1 MVLFFEFMVIRQ
13 KVRIKPSAQNFVNNG
28 KNTCHSP
35 CTYSLFSPREVP
47 IRMNSERPIILV
59 GPAYP
64 LRGGIANFNESL
76 CETLIAQGHPC
87 EIVSFYLQYPR
98 FVFPGKTQNAVG
110 DPPKNLTVHP
120 WLSSI
125 NPISW
130 IKTANKII
138 ALKPRF
144 VAIRFWLPQ
153 MGPAQGTLA
162 RILQKQGIPVIGL
175 VDNAIPHE
183 PHAFDKTLSHWFF
196 RHCDAFFTLSQSV
209 ARDLEVLA
217 PGRPTFTHPHPVYDV
232 FGEPVSMSD
241 ARKALSLSANQQ
253 YVLFFGFVRRYKGL
267 DLLIE
272 AFGDS
277 RIKSMGIKLIV
288 AGEFYEPKN
297 GFTNQIDRLGIGENV
312 LIFDDYIPQGAV
324 KNYFCAANLVAQT
337 YRTATQSG
345 VTQIAYH
352 FGRPM
357 LVTDVGGLAEI
368 VPNGKVGYVAQP
380 EPKAIADALVR
391 FFSENKEATFALQ
404 VAADKEKFSWSRF
417 AEEFIKFSNSI
428 HAKRKREK

>member
-1 MVLFFEFMVIRQ
+1 MKSQ
-13 KVRIKPSAQNFVNNG
+13 
-28 KNTCHSP
+28 
-35 CTYSLFSPREVP
+35 
-47 IRMNSERPIILV
+47 RPIILV

-76 CETLIAQGHPC
+76 CETLIAKGEHC

-110 DPPKNLTVHP
+110 DPPKNLVVHP
-120 WLSSI
+120 WLSSV
-125 NPISW
+125 NPLSW
-130 IKTANKII
+130 ITAARKIVK
-138 ALKPRF
+138 LNPRF

-162 RILQKQGIPVIGL
+162 RYLQKHGIPVIGL

-183 PHAFDKTLSHWFF
+183 PHRFDRTLSQWFF
-196 RHCDAFFTLSQSV
+196 RHCDAFFTLSKSV
-209 ARDLEVLA
+209 ARDLEKLA
-217 PGRPTFTHPHPVYDV
+217 PGRPSHTHPHPVYDV
-232 FGEPVSMSD
+232 FGTPVIKSQ
-241 ARKALSLSANQQ
+241 AREVLGLSPNES

-277 RIKSMGIKLIV
+277 RIIQLGLKLII
-288 AGEFYEPKN
+288 AGEFYEPKSA
-297 GFTNQIDRLGIGENV
+297 FLNQIDRLGLRDRV
-312 LIFDDYIPQGAV
+312 LIYDDYIPQEEV
-324 KNYFCAANLVAQT
+324 KNYFCSANIVAQT

-368 VPNGKVGYVAQP
+368 VPDGKVGYVADTNP
-380 EPKAIADALVR
+380 GAIADALVR
-391 FFSENKEATFALQ
+391 FFTENKEAEFA
-404 VAADKEKFSWSRF
+404 AAVETRKQLFSWTHF
-417 AEEFIKFSNSI
+417 AEEFTKFADSI
-428 HAKRKREK
+428 HGRKTNHTS

>member
-1 MVLFFEFMVIRQ
+1 LQRSSHYPYFRRV
-13 KVRIKPSAQNFVNNG
+13 KP
-28 KNTCHSP
+28 
-35 CTYSLFSPREVP
+35 
-47 IRMNSERPIILV
+47 ERPIVLV

-76 CETLIAQGHPC
+76 CETLMAMGEDCQ
-87 EIVSFYLQYPR
+87 IVSFYMQYPK
-98 FVFPGKTQNAVG
+98 FVFPGKTQNAEG

-120 WLSSI
+120 WLSST
-125 NPISW
+125 NPQSW
-130 IKTANKII
+130 VKAAHKII
-138 ALKPRF
+138 ALNPRF

-162 RILQKQGIPVIGL
+162 RILQKHGIPVIGL

-183 PHAFDKTLSHWFF
+183 PRPFDKSLSWWFF

-209 ARDLEVLA
+209 ARDLETLA
-217 PGRPTFTHPHPVYDV
+217 PGRPSHTHPHPVYDV
-232 FGEPVSMSD
+232 FGPAVCKSE
-241 ARKALSLSANQQ
+241 ARKALGISGDKS

-277 RIKSMGIKLIV
+277 RLKDLDVHLII
-288 AGEFYEPKN
+288 AGEFYEPKTD
-297 GFTNQIDRLGIGENV
+297 FTDQIERLDISDRV
-312 LIFDDYIPQGAV
+312 AIFDQYIPQESV

-368 VPNGKVGYVAQP
+368 VPDGKVGYVTQKD
-380 EPKAIADALVR
+380 PKSIADAVVR
-391 FFSENKEATFALQ
+391 FFAENKEPEFAKA
-404 VAADKEKFSWSRF
+404 VEREKERFSWTHF
-417 AEEFIKFSNSI
+417 AEEFTKFGDGVHPS
-428 HAKRKREK
+428 KKKKV